1 MKKVNHSKSKRFQ
14 EAEKLIDTKKNYSLS
29 EALELVKK
37 TSTVKFDATI
47 EVHINLGINPG
58 KSDQQVRSS
67 VALPHG
73 SGKNVRVAVMASEA
87 DKQKAAKEA
96 GADLIGDKELLEDI
110 KRGQI
115 NFDILV
121 ATPESM
127 KLLGPVAKILGPK
140 GLMPNPKDGTVTPQ
154 VAEAVKGLK
163 KGKVSFKNDD
173 TGNLHAIIG
182 KVSFETE
189 KMVDNFN
196 AVLESVKKA
205 KPAGAKGRYIKSVS
219 LASSMGPGV
228 KVVIE

>member
-189 KMVDNFN
+189 KLVDNFN

>member
-121 ATPESM
+121 ATPESI

-173 TGNLHAIIG
+173 TGNLHDIIG

-189 KMVDNFN
+189 KLVDNFN